1 MHQGLKITNKANNI
15 IFDSA
20 CILGVDYYEE
30 IFEDDKYNKE
40 EEDTNNTEKNSKITN
55 TEK

>member
-20 CILGVDYYEE
+20 WILGVDYYEE